1 MKPVVDAIDNK
12 QFIAAEELISAALQ
26 AKINDAMVERKHEVA
41 NVFGQN
47 IDEEKKDY
55 EAFFEKAM
63 KKFGISSPADL
74 KTDEKKKEFFNY
86 VDKNFK
92 AKNEEFEISEEAGGT
107 GDPGGNSR
115 QQYAGQQDA
124 IQLIMQSM
132 IEDDFDYEA
141 FFQTPEGQEF
151 LDLYDYNGDG
161 TISFADLQILLSMEG
176 AGLPFMD
183 AADYIKYMASDAR
196 SGRKQKAGA
205 QIQIGTTKGSSTSRP
220 PAAPPAPPATG
231 TSMR

>member
-41 NVFGQN
+41 NIFGQS

-55 EAFFEKAM
+55 DAFFQKAM

-92 AKNEEFEISEEAGGT
+92 AKKEE
-107 GDPGGNSR
+107 
-115 QQYAGQQDA
+115 
-124 IQLIMQSM
+124 
-132 IEDDFDYEA
+132 YEA
-141 FFQTPEGQEF
+141 SDDVKLEEESDDSQMYQTNRGYIEAFIEFVDMIPDGYYQTEDGQF
-151 LDLYDYNGDG
+151 MLNAVDYNGDG
-161 TISFADLQILLSMEG
+161 VIDDADLQILNQMESD
-176 AGLPFMD
+176 GLPFMD
-183 AADYIKYMASDAR
+183 AGNYIKYMASDAR
-196 SGRKQKAGA
+196 SGRKQRAGA
-205 QIQIGTTKGSSTSRP
+205 QMQIGTTKGSSTSRP
-220 PAAPPAPPATG
+220 PAAPPAPATG

>member
-41 NVFGQN
+41 NIFGQS

-55 EAFFEKAM
+55 DAFFQKAM

-92 AKNEEFEISEEAGGT
+92 AKKEE
-107 GDPGGNSR
+107 
-115 QQYAGQQDA
+115 
-124 IQLIMQSM
+124 
-132 IEDDFDYEA
+132 YEA
-141 FFQTPEGQEF
+141 SDDMKLEEESDDSQMYQTNRGYIEAFIEFVDMIPDGYYQTEDGQF
-151 LDLYDYNGDG
+151 MLNAVDYNGDG
-161 TISFADLQILLSMEG
+161 VIDDADLQILNQMESD
-176 AGLPFMD
+176 GLPFMD
-183 AADYIKYMASDAR
+183 AGNYIKYMASDAR
-196 SGRKQKAGA
+196 SGRKQRAGA
-205 QIQIGTTKGSSTSRP
+205 QMQIGTTKGSSTSRP
-220 PAAPPAPPATG
+220 PAAPPAPATG

>member
-26 AKINDAMVERKHEVA
+26 AKINDAMVERKHEGA
-41 NVFGQN
+41 NIFGQS
-47 IDEEKKDY
+47 IDEEKKYY

-124 IQLIMQSM
+124 IQLFMQSM
-132 IEDDFDYEA
+132 MDDDFDYEA
-141 FFQTPEGQEF
+141 YFQTPEGQEM
-151 LDLYDYNGDG
+151 LNLYDYNGDG

>member
-41 NVFGQN
+41 NIFGQS

-92 AKNEEFEISEEAGGT
+92 AKKEE
-107 GDPGGNSR
+107 
-115 QQYAGQQDA
+115 
-124 IQLIMQSM
+124 
-132 IEDDFDYEA
+132 YEA
-141 FFQTPEGQEF
+141 SDDMKLEEESDDSQMYQTNRGYIEAFIEFVDMIPDGYYQTEDGQF
-151 LDLYDYNGDG
+151 MLNAVDYNGDG
-161 TISFADLQILLSMEG
+161 VIDDADLQILNQMESD
-176 AGLPFMD
+176 GLPFMD
-183 AADYIKYMASDAR
+183 AGNYIKYMASDAR

-205 QIQIGTTKGSSTSRP
+205 QMQIGTTKGSSTSRP
-220 PAAPPAPPATG
+220 PAAPPAPATG

>member
-26 AKINDAMVERKHEVA
+26 EKINNAMVERKHEVA
-41 NVFGQN
+41 NIFGQN

-92 AKNEEFEISEEAGGT
+92 AKNEEYIEESVNKIKDLPINQTVIDSIKKGDQVEIETE
-107 GDPGGNSR
+107 
-115 QQYAGQQDA
+115 Q
-124 IQLIMQSM
+124 
-132 IEDDFDYEA
+132 
-141 FFQTPEGQEF
+141 
-151 LDLYDYNGDG
+151 
-161 TISFADLQILLSMEG
+161 
-176 AGLPFMD
+176 
-183 AADYIKYMASDAR
+183 IKYTGKSVTKREVYKVSSIKTKDDMTRISLASPIATYTIHYDRRRGVAAFTLGDHR
-196 SGRKQKAGA
+196 LVVTGIRKK
-205 QIQIGTTKGSSTSRP
+205 
-220 PAAPPAPPATG
+220 
-231 TSMR
+231 

>member
-26 AKINDAMVERKHEVA
+26 EKINNAMVERKHEVA
-41 NVFGQN
+41 NIFGQN

-92 AKNEEFEISEEAGGT
+92 AKNEEYIEESVNKIKDLPINQTVIDSIKKGDQVEIETE
-107 GDPGGNSR
+107 
-115 QQYAGQQDA
+115 Q
-124 IQLIMQSM
+124 
-132 IEDDFDYEA
+132 
-141 FFQTPEGQEF
+141 
-151 LDLYDYNGDG
+151 
-161 TISFADLQILLSMEG
+161 
-176 AGLPFMD
+176 
-183 AADYIKYMASDAR
+183 IKYTGKSVTKREVYKVSSIKTKDDMTRISLASP
-196 SGRKQKAGA
+196 
-205 QIQIGTTKGSSTSRP
+205 I
-220 PAAPPAPPATG
+220 ATYTIHYDRRRG
-231 TSMR
+231 VA